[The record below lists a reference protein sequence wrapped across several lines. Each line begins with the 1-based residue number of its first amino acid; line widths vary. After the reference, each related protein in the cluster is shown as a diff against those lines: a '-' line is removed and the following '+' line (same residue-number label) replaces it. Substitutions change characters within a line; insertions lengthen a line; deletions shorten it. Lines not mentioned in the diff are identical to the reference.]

1 MAILYCTSLQLIN
14 FEVILLRQYNKVGI
28 YGGVIL
34 KGENYRFIGQYFV
47 KKKKKGFLKFR
58 YAVIL

>member
-34 KGENYRFIGQYFV
+34 KGENYRFC
-47 KKKKKGFLKFR
+47 KKKKGFLKFR